1 MMQPFSSHPPTV
13 LYIDINSCF
22 ATIEQQAHPQLRG
35 KPVVVAAYTSK
46 NGCILAASY
55 EAKKTGVKT
64 GMRICDALRLCP
76 TLLVV
81 SPDPEKYRFINQQLT
96 QLLHSY
102 SPHVQVQSIDEM
114 IVRMDDTPY
123 LSGVL
128 QNAILSSMFALG
140 VDIKKRIAQEIG
152 SYITVSIG
160 IAPNAFLA
168 KTASNLEK
176 PNGLQAITSDNIR
189 LILLNQQLTDLCGIK
204 RGNATRL
211 LLAGIT
217 TPLEFYDAPIETV
230 ISAFHSINGYY
241 WWMWLHGY
249 EVGSLYAPHTDTH
262 KSYGQSC
269 AVTKH
274 VTPHDRYAL
283 QILYQLVAK
292 MCIRL
297 RKDRCRASGIM
308 VGCSFTDG
316 TYWQKRKKLSMAVYA
331 TEDVFSLTQ
340 SLIRLAPSKPIHTVF
355 TGVHDL
361 VSDLYT
367 QLPLDEKE
375 VQKQARTAALDQ
387 LTCRFGQHIIT
398 TGLAID
404 AEQKIV
410 DRIAFGKGGLH
421 H

>member
-1 MMQPFSSHPPTV
+1 MTYEFSSHLPTV

-22 ATIEQQAHPQLRG
+22 ATIEQQAHPQFRG

-55 EAKKTGVKT
+55 EAKKVGVKT
-64 GMRICDALRLCP
+64 GMRIVDALHLCP
-76 TLLVV
+76 NTIIV
-81 SPDPEKYRFINQQLT
+81 SPDPEKYRYINHQLT
-96 QLLHSY
+96 ELLRSY

-114 IVRMDDTPY
+114 IVRMDNTPY
-123 LSGVL
+123 LSSSSQVT
-128 QNAILSSMFALG
+128 ILPSMMTLAR
-140 VDIKKRIAQEIG
+140 DIKKRIAKEIG
-152 SYITVSIG
+152 DYITVSIG

-176 PNGLQAITSDNIR
+176 PNGLKAITKENIR
-189 LILLNQQLTDLCGIK
+189 SVLTTLSLTDLCGIK
-204 RGNATRL
+204 HKNATRL

-217 TPLEFYDAPIETV
+217 TPLELYDAPIERLL
-230 ISAFHSINGYY
+230 SAFHSINGYY

-249 EVGSLYAPHTDTH
+249 EVGSLYAPNTDTQ

-274 VTPHDRYAL
+274 VTPHDTYAL

-292 MCIRL
+292 MGIRL
-297 RKDRCRASGIM
+297 RKDKCRAHGMM

-316 TYWQKRKKLSMAVYA
+316 TYWQQRKKLSAAVYA

-340 SLIRLAPSKPIHTVF
+340 SLFEQAPTKPIHTVF
-355 TGVHDL
+355 TGVYDL
-361 VSDLYT
+361 VGDLYM

-375 VQKQARTAALDQ
+375 QSKQARTAALDT
-387 LTCRFGQHIIT
+387 LVSRFGQHIIT
-398 TGLAID
+398 TGLALG
-404 AEQKIV
+404 AEQKIL